1 MNKTLFKKMLN
12 KTGNSKLHKPGQK
25 SWGEGGGRVGL
36 RDTLR
41 ERKDVKNN

>member
-25 SWGEGGGRVGL
+25 SWGEGGGESRFK
-36 RDTLR
+36 RHFK
-41 ERKDVKNN
+41 RKKRCQK